1 MKKSKKDLNGVKFLS
16 YCYAVPER
24 VHSAIKKQRSVYGR
38 RSSDVVLAG
47 IMMFLQSN
55 PEEQA
60 KWISKA
66 LTALGGKVSRQ
77 AILKGRKAQGDQR
90 KKRSAP
96 AKKSV
101 KPQLKV
107 KPKEGAS
114 TPKKAVEV
122 PKPVKESA

>member
-16 YCYAVPER
+16 YCYAVPAG

-47 IMMFLQSN
+47 IMMFLQCG
-55 PEEQA
+55 PDEQA

-90 KKRSAP
+90 KKLSAP
-96 AKKSV
+96 AKKTV

-114 TPKKAVEV
+114 TPRKAVKV
-122 PKPVKESA
+122 PKPVKASA

>member
-47 IMMFLQSN
+47 IMMFLQCG
-55 PEEQA
+55 PDEQA

-66 LTALGGKVSRQ
+66 LTALGGKISRQ

-90 KKRSAP
+90 KKPSAV
-96 AKKSV
+96 KKAV
-101 KPQLKV
+101 KPQLK
-107 KPKEGAS
+107 AR
-114 TPKKAVEV
+114 
-122 PKPVKESA
+122 KPVRAVSAPRKTVETTKPVEESA